1 MRIIVEGELGGKAK
15 LFKPLMFRSQ
25 VVRGIHYIIKV
36 CNLVLQTLC
45 LRALTPGPMQFL
57 QCCGESPPF
66 PFVQSP
72 LVLALQ
78 VLVDDEKEKG
88 CVHLKVLQEPEAKK
102 LVFAF
107 VGLQKDKNMD
117 EAIENFQ

>member
-1 MRIIVEGELGGKAK
+1 MRIIVEGELGGEAK

-25 VVRGIHYIIKV
+25 VVRGVHYIIKV
-36 CNLVLQTLC
+36 RTRLFVSCRHRQ
-45 LRALTPGPMQFL
+45 MQFL
-57 QCCGESPPF
+57 QVLWSRF
-66 PFVQSP
+66 SLPFVESP
-72 LVLALQ
+72 LVLPLQ

-117 EAIENFQ
+117 ETIENFQ